1 MKYKKIRDL
10 KKGEW
15 IISGNKTDRLNGKFK
30 VGRVKEINVTLESYE
45 ELDIGKGDI
54 VINGEGIFTGIDGVT
69 QVLNEKEIKALQIL
83 RTKLKTLKG
92 LEDDKIKRKY

>member
-1 MKYKKIRDL
+1 MKYKKIKDL

-30 VGRVKEINVTLESYE
+30 IGRVKEIKVTLEDYE
-45 ELDIGKGDI
+45 ELDLNKGDI
-54 VINGEGIFTGIDGVT
+54 KINGEGIFTGIDGVT

-92 LEDDKIKRKY
+92 LENNTIRKI